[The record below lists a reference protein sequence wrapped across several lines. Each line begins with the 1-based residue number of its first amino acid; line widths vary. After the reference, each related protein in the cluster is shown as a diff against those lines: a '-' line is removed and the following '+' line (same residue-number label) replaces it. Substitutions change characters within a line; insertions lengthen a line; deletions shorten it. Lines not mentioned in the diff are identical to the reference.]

1 MKIFLKSFLSVLF
14 VAGEISAQ
22 NPESVPKLVVG
33 ITIDQLRYDYIE
45 MFKPLF
51 GEKGF
56 ARLFREGIVC
66 RNGEY
71 GFSNPDKASATAA
84 IYTGATPY
92 VNGIVGRKWFDRDS
106 DKLAGCIDDDKY
118 AGIYTMRGASPEKL
132 MTTTLADEL
141 KIATGGKSIIYSIAA
156 DAEMAVLAGGRNANG
171 SFWIND
177 NNGKWS
183 SSTYYGEFSGWA
195 ARYNDEN
202 GLDLKLDTMAW
213 KTLKNVSLYK
223 YLTSEWEDGAFDWN
237 FKNFKKLKYSKFK
250 TSGLVNEEINNLA
263 EICLNNSGMG
273 TDNIPDLL
281 MLAYNAGNF
290 DDRSTIQCIY
300 EIQDTYVRLD
310 KELARIM
317 SLVEK
322 KVGSGN
328 VLFFVTS
335 TGYVNSEMKDLSKY
349 NIPSGEFYLNRCSAL
364 LNMFFMAK
372 YGDGNYI
379 EGFYGDEIYINRKTL
394 EEKKLDYEKILNEAS
409 EFLITFDGI
418 ADVFTSKRLL
428 LDINIPELYFK
439 RNAFNRERSGDI
451 MIEILPGW
459 SSRDENSYVNNVK
472 RLEFVETPLFFWG
485 NGLKADKQEAGFRVE
500 QIIPTVSKILR
511 IRSPNAAAGHPL
523 LLKK

>member
-1 MKIFLKSFLSVLF
+1 
-14 VAGEISAQ
+14 
-22 NPESVPKLVVG
+22 
-33 ITIDQLRYDYIE
+33 
-45 MFKPLF
+45 
-51 GEKGF
+51 
-56 ARLFREGIVC
+56 
-66 RNGEY
+66 
-71 GFSNPDKASATAA
+71 
-84 IYTGATPY
+84 
-92 VNGIVGRKWFDRDS
+92 
-106 DKLAGCIDDDKY
+106 
-118 AGIYTMRGASPEKL
+118 
-132 MTTTLADEL
+132 
-141 KIATGGKSIIYSIAA
+141 
-156 DAEMAVLAGGRNANG
+156 
-171 SFWIND
+171 
-177 NNGKWS
+177 
-183 SSTYYGEFSGWA
+183 
-195 ARYNDEN
+195 
-202 GLDLKLDTMAW
+202 
-213 KTLKNVSLYK
+213 
-223 YLTSEWEDGAFDWN
+223 
-237 FKNFKKLKYSKFK
+237 
-250 TSGLVNEEINNLA
+250 
-263 EICLNNSGMG
+263 MG